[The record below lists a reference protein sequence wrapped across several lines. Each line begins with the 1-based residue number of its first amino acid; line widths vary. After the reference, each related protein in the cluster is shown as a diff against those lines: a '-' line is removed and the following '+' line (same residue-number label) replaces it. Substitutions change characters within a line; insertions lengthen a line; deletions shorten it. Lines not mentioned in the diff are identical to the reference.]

1 MTSWLF
7 SANVY
12 NLFNSSLLLFRF
24 LVYEIYCGFLSCYT
38 SFYLFIFF
46 TSIFTISLKITL
58 VRVSWLKIIVI
69 IIIVIIIN
77 ELHRA
82 GPNNFTTRSM
92 LNISVSRLLNHSLRN
107 SPPLTRTPE
116 NCSLRR
122 VQTREKGS
130 AVKEIG
136 NTRDVCTSTQATRK
150 QEKW

>member
-1 MTSWLF
+1 M
-7 SANVY
+7 
-12 NLFNSSLLLFRF
+12 
-24 LVYEIYCGFLSCYT
+24 
-38 SFYLFIFF
+38 
-46 TSIFTISLKITL
+46 
-58 VRVSWLKIIVI
+58 RVSWLKIIII

-116 NCSLRR
+116 NWSLRR

-130 AVKEIG
+130 AAKEIG
-136 NTRDVCTSTQATRK
+136 DIRDVCTSMQATRK
-150 QEKW
+150 QEKWYQPRQIYWRQCEIAAEPDSDQIV